1 MLIRKT
7 VSRVDPYHSEVIC
20 NEETG
25 RAFNVQRVPF
35 HYRQSRIT
43 DESLRFLE
51 NLLLETLHN
60 ARMLLVSGRFN
71 KHGEEHSKS
80 SLHFNVFLWS
90 DSFFFFFF
98 RSVEKIHEPSR
109 D

>member
-35 HYRQSRIT
+35 HYRQLKDYRRIT
-43 DESLRFLE
+43 AIL
-51 NLLLETLHN
+51 
-60 ARMLLVSGRFN
+60 
-71 KHGEEHSKS
+71 GEFITGNSTQCTH
-80 SLHFNVFLWS
+80 VTGVWQ
-90 DSFFFFFF
+90 
-98 RSVEKIHEPSR
+98 IQ
-109 D
+109 